1 MNKVYLF
8 LLPLLLIAP
17 LSAAA
22 QTLPIGDTFETYQR
36 IFPMSDSLQS
46 SGYNLRPLLSVTSN
60 HGNYQAPNHPWFQ
73 HSYFSEGKKLDQN
86 RSFFQTKLRIYSP
99 ELTTSFNS
107 RMPFGIND
115 GAMWQGKG
123 INQAVTAGVR
133 FSYGPLKIDLRPT
146 AGYAQNREFDL
157 HPIEPHSAL
166 SEFATHYRNRRID
179 NPQRFGDEPYS
190 WFHPGQS
197 SVELQYYGFATG
209 ISTKNIRTGPAYLHP
224 LHLGN
229 QAPGYEHLFLGTYK
243 PVQTPI
249 GDFEFKLFGGRLYES
264 DYYDSNPDNDRR
276 FINGLILTYA
286 PRFLPGL
293 TVGGVRTRQDYYPE
307 DGVKLSDFTAVFG
320 NVTRSGFASDEDMS
334 GNTDF
339 DEIMTVFARWAFP
352 EQGFETYLEWGRNDN
367 AVDMRDIFLHAEHA
381 RAYTLG
387 ASKRFTLSEQEW
399 LHVIT
404 EITQIQTPRSSLNRT
419 NGPWYKHS
427 SVFQGW
433 TNRGQ
438 NMANSIGTGSN
449 SQHIS
454 ADYYAPFGKIGLS
467 ITRVEHD
474 NDFIHRSFSQIRR
487 IQTVESSPSDR
498 NEYRQTELRFG
509 LHGLLFTSKNIEVES
524 SIYNSFFRNRY
535 HVIGNSAHNLHT
547 MVKIR
552 YTPSGLLR

>member
-1 MNKVYLF
+1 MSRLF
-8 LLPLLLIAP
+8 PLVLLILFMFTCRAQG
-17 LSAAA
+17 
-22 QTLPIGDTFETYQR
+22 QTLPIGDPFETYQR
-36 IFPMSDSLQS
+36 IFPIADTLQS
-46 SGYNLRPLLSVTSN
+46 AGYNVRPLLSQSST
-60 HGNYQAPNHPWFQ
+60 HGKYQDPNHPWFHHPHFNQ
-73 HSYFSEGKKLDQN
+73 EDMRDEN
-86 RSFFQTKLRIYSP
+86 RSFFRPQFRFYNP
-99 ELTTSFNS
+99 EVTTSFNS
-107 RMPFGIND
+107 GMPFGIND

-123 INQAVTAGVR
+123 FNQAFSAGIH
-133 FSYGPLKIDLRPT
+133 FSYGPLKIDMRPT

-157 HPIEPHSAL
+157 HPLRGSQKL
-166 SEFATHYRNRRID
+166 SEFATFEPLGWVD
-179 NPQRFGDEPYS
+179 NPQRFGDETYS

-197 SVELQYYGFATG
+197 SIELQYYGFAAG
-209 ISTKNIRTGPAYLHP
+209 VSAKNIRSGPAYLHP

-229 QAPGYEHLFLGTYK
+229 HAPGYEHLFFGTYK

-249 GDFEFKLFGGRLYES
+249 GDFEFKLFGGRLNES
-264 DYYDSNPDNDRR
+264 DYYDSNPDNDKR
-276 FINGLILTYA
+276 FINGLILSYT

-307 DGVKLSDFTAVFG
+307 NGLRLSDFTAVFG
-320 NVTRSGFASDEDMS
+320 NVTRSGFATEDNIS
-334 GNTDF
+334 GFTDF

-367 AVDMRDIFLHAEHA
+367 AVDMRDIFLHADHS

-387 ASKRFTLSEQEW
+387 ASKRFNITEQQW
-399 LHVIT
+399 LQLIT
-404 EITQIQTPRSSLNRT
+404 EITQIQTPRSSLTRT
-419 NGPWYKHS
+419 NGPWYIHS
-427 SVFQGW
+427 SVNHGW

-454 ADYYAPFGKIGLS
+454 ADYYAPFGKVGLS

-474 NDFIHRSFSQIRR
+474 NDYIDRSINRVRR
-487 IQTVESSPSDR
+487 IQTVENPPSDR

-509 LHGLLFTSKNIEVES
+509 LHGLLFTTRNIEVES
-524 SIYNSFFRNRY
+524 SIYYSFFRNRY

-552 YTPSGLLR
+552 YTPSRFLR